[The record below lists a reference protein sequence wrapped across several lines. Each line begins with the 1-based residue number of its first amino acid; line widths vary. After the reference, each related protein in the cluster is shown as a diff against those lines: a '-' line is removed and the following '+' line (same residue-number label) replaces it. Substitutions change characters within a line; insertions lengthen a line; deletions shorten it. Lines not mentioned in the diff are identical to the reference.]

1 MAATLSGAATPA
13 PRARELAPRR
23 RRITWRRDAKG
34 LVGAGLAAVI
44 VLVAFSAPLLTDH
57 DPTKAN
63 IVARLTPPAWHAGGS
78 WDHPLGTDNLGRDLW
93 SRIAYGSRI
102 SLAVGLVSVIVAG
115 VGGVALGVL
124 AGYFGG
130 PLDHVIM
137 RLADVQLAFPFLLLA
152 IFVISV
158 LEPNAT
164 NLIVVLAISG
174 WVIYA
179 RLARA
184 ATLSLREQDYVVA
197 ARVLGA
203 SAPRV
208 LLRHIL
214 PNALPLVFVIV
225 AYQVGQMIL
234 AESALSFLGLGV
246 PPPTP
251 TWGNMVGEGREYID
265 VAWWLITFP
274 GVALMLTVVGLGFLG
289 DWLRDRID
297 PTLRN

>member
-1 MAATLSGAATPA
+1 MAAALSDAVRSASPA
-13 PRARELAPRR
+13 RTRSPRW
-23 RRITWRRDAKG
+23 RRIVSRRNAKG
-34 LVGAGLAAVI
+34 LAGAGIALVI
-44 VLVAFSAPLLTDH
+44 LLVALGAPLLTDH
-57 DPTKAN
+57 DPTKPHL
-63 IVARLTPPAWHAGGS
+63 VARLTPPAWQAGGS

-93 SRIAYGSRI
+93 SRVVFGSRI
-102 SLAVGLVSVIVAG
+102 SLAVGLVSVVVAG
-115 VGGVALGVL
+115 IGGVLLGVL

-130 PLDHVIM
+130 LLDHVIM

-158 LEPNAT
+158 LRPNAT

-179 RLARA
+179 RMSRA

-197 ARVLGA
+197 AKVLGA
-203 SAPRV
+203 SSPRV

-214 PNALPLVFVIV
+214 PNAMPLVFVIV
-225 AYQVGQMIL
+225 TYQVGQMIL

-251 TWGNMVGEGREYID
+251 TWGSIVGEGREYID
-265 VAWWLITFP
+265 VAWWIITFP
-274 GVALMLTVVGLGFLG
+274 GIALMLTVVGLGFLG

-297 PTLRN
+297 PTLRH

>member
-1 MAATLSGAATPA
+1 MAAALSDAVRSASPA
-13 PRARELAPRR
+13 RTRSPRW
-23 RRITWRRDAKG
+23 RRIVSRRNAKG
-34 LVGAGLAAVI
+34 LVGAGIALVI
-44 VLVAFSAPLLTDH
+44 LLVALGAPLLTDH
-57 DPTKAN
+57 DPTKPHL
-63 IVARLTPPAWHAGGS
+63 VARLTPPAWQADGS

-93 SRIAYGSRI
+93 SRVVFGSRI
-102 SLAVGLVSVIVAG
+102 SLAVGLVSVVVAG
-115 VGGVALGVL
+115 IGGVLLGVL

-130 PLDHVIM
+130 LLDHVIM

-158 LEPNAT
+158 LRPNAT

-179 RLARA
+179 RMSRA

-197 ARVLGA
+197 AKVLGA
-203 SAPRV
+203 SSPRV

-214 PNALPLVFVIV
+214 PNAMPLVFVIV
-225 AYQVGQMIL
+225 TYQVGQMIL

-251 TWGNMVGEGREYID
+251 TWGSIVGEGREYID
-265 VAWWLITFP
+265 VAWWIITFP
-274 GVALMLTVVGLGFLG
+274 GIALMLTVVGLGFLG

-297 PTLRN
+297 PTLRH

>member
-1 MAATLSGAATPA
+1 MAAALSDAVRSASPA
-13 PRARELAPRR
+13 RTRSPRW
-23 RRITWRRDAKG
+23 RRIVSRRNAKG
-34 LVGAGLAAVI
+34 LVGAGIALVI
-44 VLVAFSAPLLTDH
+44 LLVALGAPLLTDH
-57 DPTKAN
+57 DPTKPHL
-63 IVARLTPPAWHAGGS
+63 VARLTPPAWQAGGS

-93 SRIAYGSRI
+93 SRVVFGSRI
-102 SLAVGLVSVIVAG
+102 SLAVGLVSVVVAG
-115 VGGVALGVL
+115 IGGVLLGVL

-130 PLDHVIM
+130 LLDHVIM

-158 LEPNAT
+158 LRPNAT

-179 RLARA
+179 RMSRA

-197 ARVLGA
+197 AKVLGA
-203 SAPRV
+203 SSPRV

-214 PNALPLVFVIV
+214 PNAMPLVFVIV
-225 AYQVGQMIL
+225 TYQVGQMIL

-251 TWGNMVGEGREYID
+251 TWGSIVGEGREYID
-265 VAWWLITFP
+265 VAWWIITFP
-274 GVALMLTVVGLGFLG
+274 GIALMLTVVGLGFLG

-297 PTLRN
+297 PTLRH

>member
-1 MAATLSGAATPA
+1 
-13 PRARELAPRR
+13 
-23 RRITWRRDAKG
+23 
-34 LVGAGLAAVI
+34 
-44 VLVAFSAPLLTDH
+44 
-57 DPTKAN
+57 
-63 IVARLTPPAWHAGGS
+63 
-78 WDHPLGTDNLGRDLW
+78 LGTDNLGRDLW
-93 SRIAYGSRI
+93 SRVVFGSRI
-102 SLAVGLVSVIVAG
+102 SLAVGLVSVVVAG
-115 VGGVALGVL
+115 IGGVLLGVL

-130 PLDHVIM
+130 LLDHVIM

-158 LEPNAT
+158 LRPNAT

-179 RLARA
+179 RMSRA

-197 ARVLGA
+197 AKVLGA
-203 SAPRV
+203 SSPRV

-214 PNALPLVFVIV
+214 PNAMPLVFVIV
-225 AYQVGQMIL
+225 TYQVGQMIL

-251 TWGNMVGEGREYID
+251 TWGSIVGEGREYID
-265 VAWWLITFP
+265 VAWWIITFP
-274 GVALMLTVVGLGFLG
+274 GIALMLTVVGLGFLG

-297 PTLRN
+297 PTLRH